1 MAEKPRTKRSVPE
14 RAEKD
19 RGSAVLSKPLVVEVR
34 ETKGIKNPEQREII
48 EKANRKRKAIAKPID
63 DDFKRKVLKLA
74 PDEPLPK
81 EIVPTRGR
89 SYHTPSTESRLRVA
103 QYMAFGMT
111 INTICRLEN
120 ISEITLKEHYS
131 HELEVGHDYIN
142 FLVANSLMQ
151 QALAGNITAQIFY
164 LKTRGRGAF
173 DDIQHHVHEMKS
185 PETEAAKSKLLGFDA
200 VEGEAKEV

>member
-1 MAEKPRTKRSVPE
+1 M
-14 RAEKD
+14 
-19 RGSAVLSKPLVVEVR
+19 LSKPLVVEVR
-34 ETKGIKNPEQREII
+34 KTRGIKNPEQREII
-48 EKANRKRKAIAKPID
+48 EKSNRKRKAIAPPID
-63 DDFKRKVLKLA
+63 DAFKRKVLDLP
-74 PDEPLPK
+74 PDAPLPP
-81 EIVPTRGR
+81 EVVAPRGGPRHHQPTA
-89 SYHTPSTESRLRVA
+89 ESRLRVA

-120 ISEITLKEHYS
+120 ISEPTLKEHYS

-185 PETEAAKSKLLGFDA
+185 PETEAAKSKLLGFNE
-200 VEGEAKEV
+200 VEGEAKEI